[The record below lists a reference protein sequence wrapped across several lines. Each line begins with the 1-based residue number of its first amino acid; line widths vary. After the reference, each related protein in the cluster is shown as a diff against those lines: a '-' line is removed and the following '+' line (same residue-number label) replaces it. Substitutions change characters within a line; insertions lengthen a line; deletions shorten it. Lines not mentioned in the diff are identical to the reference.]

1 MKTKDYE
8 YNIYVLDGVLS
19 LSAYQLEIA
28 SNGQVQ
34 VRTDNYVS
42 ERYDMTPEN
51 HDVISYLLDSD
62 DWADDI
68 AYWDEHDD
76 WHGLEYLTEGDV
88 PAMIAEWVNNLPEYE
103 MLDRSKEIAN

>member
-1 MKTKDYE
+1 MKTKDYD

-28 SNGQVQ
+28 SNGQIQ
-34 VRTDNYVS
+34 IRTDNYVS
-42 ERYDMTPEN
+42 EHYQMTPEN
-51 HDVISYLLDSD
+51 HDVISYLLDSE

-68 AYWDEHDD
+68 AGWDEIDM
-76 WHGLEYLTEGDV
+76 WRGKEYLTEGNV

>member
-1 MKTKDYE
+1 MKTKDYD

-28 SNGQVQ
+28 SHGYIQT
-34 VRTDNYVS
+34 RTDNYVS
-42 ERYDMTPEN
+42 EHYQMTPDN
-51 HDVISYLLDSD
+51 HDVISYLLNSE

-68 AYWDEHDD
+68 AGWDELDMWRD
-76 WHGLEYLTEGDV
+76 KEYLAEGDV

-103 MLDRSKEIAN
+103 MRDLSKGAN